1 MRRLALSALLTAAIS
16 QSSLA
21 ADPTILHAP
30 GPSGRLEGTLLTPE
44 EKGAP
49 VVLIVPGS
57 GPTDRDGNNPLGVK
71 ASTYRLLAEGL
82 LTRSM
87 ASVRIDKRGMFGSR
101 EAVVDPEAVTIAD
114 YATDVHAWARVI
126 RERTGNA
133 CIWVLGHSEGGLV
146 SLAAAQNPTGLCGLV
161 LLAAPGRPL
170 GVVLREQLRANPA
183 NAPILPQALA
193 AIDSLEAGRKVDVTG
208 MHPALLALFRPSV
221 QGFLIDV
228 FAHDPAKLI
237 AQVHLPVLVVQ
248 GGRDS
253 QVGIEDAQR
262 LAKENPSAKLVR
274 LETANHVLKD
284 VPADDPAANLRAYA
298 DPDLPLSIGLIDAIA
313 SFIAAQSRTR

>member
-208 MHPALLALFRPSV
+208 MHLALLALFRPSV

-253 QVGIEDAQR
+253 QVGIEDAER
-262 LAKENPSAKLVR
+262 FAKANPSAKLVR

>member
-101 EAVVDPEAVTIAD
+101 EAVVDPEAVMIAD

-126 RERTGNA
+126 RERTGNP

-274 LETANHVLKD
+274 LEAANHVLKD